1 MATTGI
7 WKITTRLDHVI
18 DYVTN
23 IDKTINSSS
32 YKELHNMKEYENL
45 DCNTE
50 ELCYVSGINCSTHN
64 AYKDMMFT
72 KEQYNKKDK
81 ILGYHAFQSFKE
93 GEISADKAHLIGSCL
108 KKVYIILS
116 CMILLVILTGCI
128 YVILVNDLSA
138 SEITLVIVVG
148 LLIEIMGIIES
159 FIPKYSKL
167 KKWIFKVIEEKE
179 ESLYW
184 LLLERKKKEFPKFFK

>member
-1 MATTGI
+1 MIISDRDVLMATTGI

-18 DYVTN
+18 NYVTN
-23 IDKTINSSS
+23 IDKTINTNS

-50 ELCYVSGINCSTHN
+50 ELCYVSSINCSTHN

-93 GEISADKAHLIGSCL
+93 GEISADKAHLIGL
-108 KKVYIILS
+108 KLLLQLMLILIIFIIISLLILFHLKMEKNI
-116 CMILLVILTGCI
+116 MIAMKVIL
-128 YVILVNDLSA
+128 
-138 SEITLVIVVG
+138 
-148 LLIEIMGIIES
+148 
-159 FIPKYSKL
+159 
-167 KKWIFKVIEEKE
+167 
-179 ESLYW
+179 
-184 LLLERKKKEFPKFFK
+184 